1 MNTCKKMS
9 LVLALGLGFS
19 AAANS
24 STTLY
29 DNLSSPVSGE
39 QGIPPG
45 WIADAFTT
53 GTNSA
58 GYNLG
63 NITLK
68 LSGGIDGSI
77 NGIVLQLFSD
87 PGSGVPGTTAIGH
100 AYVDPLLV
108 TSTPNN
114 NVFTPNALDASLVLS
129 PNTTYW
135 ARIDAL
141 APGAANVNWSY
152 ASSGPGLWAFDT
164 LGVGPFDKLNGDTGP
179 FLMKVVAN
187 PILSSVP
194 VPAAAWLMGSGLI
207 GLASSWRRKKA
218 G

>member
-9 LVLALGLGFS
+9 LALALALGFS

-29 DNLSSPVSGE
+29 DNLSSPLSSG

-53 GTNSA
+53 GTNA
-58 GYNLG
+58 GGYHLG
-63 NITLK
+63 NITLD
-68 LSGGIDGSI
+68 LQSDINGSI
-77 NGIVLQLFSD
+77 NGIVLKLFSD
-87 PGSGVPGTTAIGH
+87 TGTGVPGITAIGN
-100 AYVDPLLV
+100 AYVNPSSLI
-108 TSTPNN
+108 TGGMHP

-129 PNTTYW
+129 ANTTYW
-135 ARIDAL
+135 AKLDAST
-141 APGAANVNWSY
+141 PGAASVDWGY
-152 ASSGPGLWAFDT
+152 AQSGPGSWAFNT
-164 LGVGPFDKLNGDTGP
+164 GSFAFNGTGGPYM
-179 FLMKVVAN
+179 MKVEAN

-194 VPAAAWLMGSGLI
+194 VPATVWLMGSGLI

>member
-9 LVLALGLGFS
+9 LVLALALGFS

-29 DNLSSPVSGE
+29 DNLSSPLSSG

-45 WIADAFTT
+45 WIAGGFTT
-53 GTNSA
+53 GANA
-58 GYNLG
+58 GGYHFG
-63 NITLK
+63 NITLD
-68 LSGGIDGSI
+68 LQSDISGSI
-77 NGIVLQLFSD
+77 NGIVLKLFSD
-87 PGSGVPGTTAIGH
+87 TGTGVPGITAIGN
-100 AYVDPLLV
+100 AYVNPSSLI
-108 TSTPNN
+108 TGGMHP

-129 PNTTYW
+129 ANTTYW
-135 ARIDAL
+135 AKLDAST
-141 APGAANVNWSY
+141 PGAASVDWGY
-152 ASSGPGLWAFDT
+152 AQSGTGLWAFNTGSFAFNGTD
-164 LGVGPFDKLNGDTGP
+164 GPYM
-179 FLMKVVAN
+179 MKVEAN

-194 VPAAAWLMGSGLI
+194 VPATVWLMGSGLI

>member
-1 MNTCKKMS
+1 MNTYQKLS
-9 LVLALGLGFS
+9 LVLALGLGLGFS

-29 DNLSSPVSGE
+29 DNLSSPVNNS

-53 GTNSA
+53 GANA
-58 GYNLG
+58 GGYNLG
-63 NITLK
+63 NITLE
-68 LSGGIDGSI
+68 LQGDVNGSI
-77 NGIVLQLFSD
+77 NGIVLKLFSD
-87 PGSGVPGTTAIGH
+87 TGTGVPGITAIGN
-100 AYVDPLLV
+100 AYVNPSSLI
-108 TSTPNN
+108 TGGMHP

-129 PNTTYW
+129 ANTTYW
-135 ARIDAL
+135 VKLDAST
-141 APGAANVNWSY
+141 PGAAGVDWGY
-152 ASSGPGLWAFDT
+152 TLSGTGLWAFDAGEGIQGHGT
-164 LGVGPFDKLNGDTGP
+164 DGPFI
-179 FLMKVVAN
+179 MKVEAN

-218 G
+218 D

>member
-1 MNTCKKMS
+1 MKTYQKMS
-9 LVLALGLGFS
+9 LVLVLALGLGFS

-29 DNLSSPVSGE
+29 DNLSSPISAE

-53 GTNSA
+53 GPNSA

-68 LSGGIDGSI
+68 LSGSIEGSI
-77 NGIVLQLFSD
+77 QGIVLQLFSD
-87 PGSGVPGTTAIGH
+87 SGAGVPGTTAIGH
-100 AYVDPLLV
+100 PYVDPLVV

-135 ARIDAL
+135 ARLDAL
-141 APGAANVNWSY
+141 AIGAANVNWAY
-152 ASSGPGLWAFDT
+152 TASGAGLWAYDT
-164 LGVGPFDKLNGDTGP
+164 LSFQANGSDGP
-179 FLMKVVAN
+179 FLMKVEAN
-187 PILSSVP
+187 PIAAVP
-194 VPAAAWLMGSGLI
+194 VPAAAWLMGGGLI
-207 GLASSWRRKKA
+207 GVAPSWRRKKA
-218 G
+218 A